1 MNDPTSQEARP
12 ADADTDPISSHDT
25 GSRPMTVQL
34 GMGFAL
40 DIGAPETF
48 CATARAADRA
58 GLSMLGVGDSPAW
71 LGDVYVGMSL
81 IAQNTSNCR
90 VMSWVTNPRTR
101 HPVVA
106 AAAVTTVD
114 AISGG
119 RAVLGLGSGET
130 GVHNLGVKRA
140 TLAQLEDFIG
150 TVRTVWDTGEFVSAT
165 GTARVP
171 WAQRRIPIYLA
182 TGGPKGLRLAGRLA
196 DGVIIETGV
205 LPEIVDDSL
214 AHLAAGAADAG
225 RSIQEIDIW
234 WHVRACL
241 ADSKQQ
247 ARDLLRSPVAGMGN
261 RSVNFGISRL
271 IPEELRP
278 KFEELNRRYDMSQH
292 GPMMGNASLIDEL
305 GLSDYLLERW
315 SIGGTTEDFITRL
328 KELDARGVHQI
339 AISGLMR
346 DKIGFVTTL
355 GAEIL
360 PAVNA

>member
-1 MNDPTSQEARP
+1 
-12 ADADTDPISSHDT
+12 
-25 GSRPMTVQL
+25 MTVQL

-315 SIGGTTEDFITRL
+315 SVGGTIEDFITRL